1 MVIQRPKSP
10 AKNRRSGD
18 RMGDNLVT
26 GGPEARWHSSIVG
39 DGRVARVAIPPIPM
53 RQAPRTPMPF
63 GLSTRNPWA
72 MTMRLIGSGNA
83 ISLRHGAWYFHPDGY
98 TIPIVR
104 LRKLHLR
111 LLALVVALVQLTGPA
126 AAALADAQLEA
137 AGNQPNAASHIEA
150 HGRPECARVHT
161 DDCAICQYLATAFDK
176 PAVPRAAPLP
186 SATVRPQVAALLG
199 HAPAALGALPRSRGP
214 PVLV

>member
-1 MVIQRPKSP
+1 
-10 AKNRRSGD
+10 
-18 RMGDNLVT
+18 
-26 GGPEARWHSSIVG
+26 
-39 DGRVARVAIPPIPM
+39 
-53 RQAPRTPMPF
+53 
-63 GLSTRNPWA
+63 

-104 LRKLHLR
+104 LRRLHVR
-111 LLALVVALVQLTGPA
+111 FLAFVIALVQLAGPG

-137 AGNQPNAASHIEA
+137 AGNQPNAASHIES
-150 HGRPECARVHT
+150 HGRPECARVHA
-161 DDCAICQYLATAFDK
+161 DDCALCQYLATALDQP
-176 PAVPRAAPLP
+176 PAPAAAPLP
-186 SATVRPQVAALLG
+186 SVGVRPHVAELIG